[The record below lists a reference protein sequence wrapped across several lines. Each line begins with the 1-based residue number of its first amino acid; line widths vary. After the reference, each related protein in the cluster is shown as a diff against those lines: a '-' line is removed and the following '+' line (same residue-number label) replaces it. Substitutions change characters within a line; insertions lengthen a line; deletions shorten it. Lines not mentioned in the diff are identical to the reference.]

1 MRADVAMADYILVRV
16 FTDEKRVLKEMA
28 QESGT
33 SLSEFVR
40 SRTLG
45 GMKSGGG
52 AVHGAS

>member
-16 FTDEKRVLKEMA
+16 FTDEKQALKEMA
-28 QESGT
+28 QEHGT

-45 GMKSGGG
+45 GMKSSGGV
-52 AVHGAS
+52 VHGAA